1 MKRIGKGVAL
11 VGMLAVVPFAQAADF
26 IAQRAVPFAED
37 SIVAGN
43 VKREC
48 AIATQLPAALVP
60 HRDELADA
68 TVVSFCT
75 GGIRCEKAAL
85 HLQADGMDNL
95 LQLDGGILGYFEQV
109 GGFGYDG
116 RCFVFDGRV
125 ALDPALEP
133 LVDGDEA
140 MATG

>member
-1 MKRIGKGVAL
+1 
-11 VGMLAVVPFAQAADF
+11 
-26 IAQRAVPFAED
+26 
-37 SIVAGN
+37 
-43 VKREC
+43 
-48 AIATQLPAALVP
+48 
-60 HRDELADA
+60 
-68 TVVSFCT
+68 
-75 GGIRCEKAAL
+75 
-85 HLQADGMDNL
+85 MDNL